1 MHPLEQWRQAQGI
14 DRRAF
19 ARKLKKHEN
28 SVYLWETYKVVPGR
42 NVMARSGAWGLL
54 PASGGKSPEA
64 RMKRAIHSAGIVL
77 AVWLLGA
84 VVIVVAVPHHIGD
97 GLVFW
102 TGGLALLAFV
112 LWTERG

>member
-1 MHPLEQWRQAQGI
+1 
-14 DRRAF
+14 
-19 ARKLKKHEN
+19 
-28 SVYLWETYKVVPGR
+28 
-42 NVMARSGAWGLL
+42 
-54 PASGGKSPEA
+54 
-64 RMKRAIHSAGIVL
+64 MKRAIHSAGIVL

-112 LWTERG
+112 SWTERG